1 MMLPDLSRG
10 TILRRYKRF
19 LADVDLDDGRSVT
32 AHCPNTGSMKTCWEP
47 GVPVELSFTDAPHR
61 KLPWTLERVDM
72 GAGWVGVN
80 THRVNAV
87 IAEAAAHGL
96 LPGFETMRDV
106 NREVPVAAPD
116 NERARL
122 DLLLK
127 GSDAPV
133 YVEVKN
139 ATLLE
144 GDLVRFPDA
153 VSARA
158 SKHMQV
164 LRGLVAAGHRALI
177 LFAVNRPE
185 GAAMAPADDIDPDYG
200 KALRAAVADGVE
212 VLALRLDHDRCSIQV
227 GAALPLAL

>member
-1 MMLPDLSRG
+1 M
-10 TILRRYKRF
+10 
-19 LADVDLDDGRSVT
+19 
-32 AHCPNTGSMKTCWEP
+32 
-47 GVPVELSFTDAPHR
+47 ELSFVDAPHR

-87 IAEAAAHGL
+87 IAEAAAQGL
-96 LPGFETMRDV
+96 LPGFETMREV
-106 NREVPVAAPD
+106 SREVPVTGPD

-127 GSDAPV
+127 GAHAPL

-139 ATLLE
+139 VTLLE

-153 VSARA
+153 VSKRA

-164 LRGLVAAGHRALI
+164 LRGLVKAGYRALI

-185 GAAMAPADDIDPDYG
+185 GIAMAPADDIDPGYG
-200 KALRAAVADGVE
+200 RALRAAVADGVE
-212 VLALRLDHDRCSIQV
+212 VLALRLDHGRCSIQV
-227 GAALPLAL
+227 GAELPLAF